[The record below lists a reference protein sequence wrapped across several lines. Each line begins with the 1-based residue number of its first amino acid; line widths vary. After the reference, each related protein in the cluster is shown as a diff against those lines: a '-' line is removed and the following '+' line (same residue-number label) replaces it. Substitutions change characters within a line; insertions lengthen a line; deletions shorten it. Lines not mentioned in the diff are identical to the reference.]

1 MEKTEE
7 RGVECLTDIHQ
18 EELRGWPS
26 LAWDEEPIRALTPL
40 RSDIWRVR
48 LLSVLGM
55 SGLVVLWVRLLDPEI
70 RGEPWFYWPILVT
83 LSYRMLWWA
92 MEWVNYI
99 RPKVEPHAPCRRDW
113 KVDVLTTACPGEP
126 RGMILRTLAAMVS
139 IRYPH
144 TNYLCDEGDDPVLKE
159 ACLILGVKHVTRKQK
174 TQAKA
179 GNINNALAQATGDIV
194 VVLDPDHEPA
204 PFLLDRVLGHFENP
218 LVGFVQSVQAYR
230 NQGESYVADGAAKQT
245 YLFYGPLMIGMN
257 AYGTTQA
264 IGANC
269 VFRRAA
275 LDSIGGHSA
284 GLSEDMHTTMRLY
297 AKGWRSVYVP
307 EILTRGLVPSSL
319 SAFCKQQLKWACG
332 SMELL
337 LQEYPKLFRGMTH
350 WQRVHYILA
359 PVYFLRGFT
368 SAIDIVVPILCLF
381 SGGTPL
387 RMNPLEFS
395 VMYAAVLLVA
405 SIIRQHAQRWVI
417 EEQDRGAH
425 FIGGILAKG
434 CWWVYMQ
441 GALSAIC
448 GIKLPY
454 IPTPKDNE
462 VRDSWSLA
470 IPNVIASVVSLAA
483 VIYGLRR
490 DFSPYTWAMAGFA
503 CMNIAQLLWVA
514 ALGQQQTLSTLRKLC
529 PGPDQFWSVRNGI
542 QSVYL
547 FFHGA
552 ILRVLR
558 QYPTVLGLSV
568 CIGGLGAYGFSK
580 TGLSKNTEGPAFKDT
595 GGFYLGVDFGE
606 SGKKSLAHHEK
617 RAQEAL
623 GAPLALYPLTQGWCR
638 TGQSLFPLEA
648 MRAARLKGAVPLI
661 TWVPETDGLRELV
674 KTVIPLRREEIFT
687 AVNSGAFDEYLGQCA
702 RVLRDFGEPV
712 LICLAPGADVAGS
725 AWSSLGADSGE
736 IFAMAWDYI
745 VELFHQNGASNV
757 GWVWQPGAPT
767 GFQTHMPT
775 ATNIDWLALP
785 PISPKQERLGK
796 VSFESLYK
804 GFREPI
810 LETHLPVLLMGL
822 EMSLENPLHQEWM
835 RDALLQISAKFPEI
849 RGLVL
854 RSDNLDAA
862 AESWFANPSVPG
874 VLERASFTPPVSS
887 VPRADLWAERS
898 RTALRSSSIRV
909 SGGSYELMVDEK
921 PFYVRGVAYNP
932 GQDWRDGNIPLTR
945 REIDFDLARVREL
958 GANTLRRYEG
968 NLYDR
973 NLLRGASEAGLKVLY
988 GFGFKSTVDYCRE
1001 ERLRAKQRSAVLAK
1015 VRASKNESAILG
1027 WGLGNQVWGPL
1038 KREFSQ
1044 PYLTEVRHSYVDFIQ
1059 DLALQ
1064 IHAIDPARPVY
1075 AVNEHSAQ
1083 LAGCIADFARGAP
1096 ALDFTGVNSYYESRI
1111 SKLKD
1116 IIGQFDGT
1124 RPYLV
1129 SEFGPDGYW
1138 DKRTEQRNSRGALL
1152 EPLSSAKR
1160 FGYERGWSVHTEA
1173 HQGAN
1178 IGGIAYCWRDRYEAT
1193 ATWFGLSDRAGR
1205 LKPAGAALKRLWTGA
1220 PSNEAPIIL
1229 GIDGPLEPV
1238 AAGSSVRFRAKVA
1251 VPDGEKMTCH
1261 WRLSSDRWQFS
1272 EIAGRSG
1279 GTKNRINFT
1288 APSKPGRYRIYVS
1301 VHGLDTV
1308 DEASFPLDV
1317 VSLSAP
1323 GQSSGAQASE
1333 AH

>member
-1 MEKTEE
+1 M
-7 RGVECLTDIHQ
+7 
-18 EELRGWPS
+18 
-26 LAWDEEPIRALTPL
+26 

-48 LLSVLGM
+48 LLAVFGM

-99 RPKVEPHAPCRRDW
+99 RPKVEPHVACRRDW
-113 KVDVLTTACPGEP
+113 RVDVLTTACPGEP
-126 RGMILRTLAAMVS
+126 RGMILRTLVAMVS

-159 ACLILGVKHVTRKQK
+159 ACLILGVKHITRREK
-174 TQAKA
+174 TDAKA
-179 GNINNALAQATGDIV
+179 GNINHALAQATGEIV

-204 PFLLDRVLGHFENP
+204 PFLLDRVLGHFEDP

-275 LDSIGGHSA
+275 LDSIGGHAA

-319 SAFCKQQLKWACG
+319 SAFCKQQVKWACG

-337 LQEYPKLFRGMTH
+337 LQEYPKLFRGMTP
-350 WQRVHYILA
+350 WQRMHYVLA

-387 RMNPLEFS
+387 RMNPFEFS
-395 VMYAAVLLVA
+395 VMYAAVLLIA

-434 CWWVYMQ
+434 CWWVYLQ
-441 GALSAIC
+441 GALSALC

-462 VRDSWSLA
+462 LRDTWSLA
-470 IPNVIASVVSLAA
+470 VPNVVASVVSLAA

-490 DFSPYTWAMAGFA
+490 DFSPYTWVMAGFA
-503 CMNIAQLLWVA
+503 CMNITQLLWVS
-514 ALGQQQTLSTLRKLC
+514 ALGQQQTLSKLRRLC
-529 PGPDQFWSVRNGI
+529 PGPDHFWSVRNRF
-542 QSVYL
+542 QAVYL
-547 FFHGA
+547 WFHGA
-552 ILRVLR
+552 CLRALR
-558 QYPTVLGLSV
+558 KYPTVMGLIV
-568 CIGGLGAYGFSK
+568 CIGGMGAYG
-580 TGLSKNTEGPAFKDT
+580 LSKAGLPKNSEGPAFKDT

-606 SGKKSLAHHEK
+606 AGKKSFAHNYMRIK
-617 RAQEAL
+617 EAL
-623 GAPLALYPLTQGWCR
+623 GCPLSLYPLIQGWCR
-638 TGQSLFPLEA
+638 MGQPYFPLEA
-648 MRAARLKGAVPLI
+648 MRVARLKGAVPLI
-661 TWVPETDGLRELV
+661 TWVPETEGLLELV
-674 KTVIPLRREEIFT
+674 KTAIPLRREEIFS
-687 AVNSGAFDEYLGQCA
+687 AVNSGVFDEYLGECA

-712 LICLAPGADVAGS
+712 LICLAPGADLAGS
-725 AWSSLGADSGE
+725 SWSSIGPDSGE

-745 VELFHQNGASNV
+745 VELFHKNGASNV
-757 GWVWQPGAPT
+757 GWVWQPGAPA

-775 ATNIDWLALP
+775 AANIDWLAVP
-785 PISPKQERLGK
+785 PMDARQERPGK
-796 VSFESLYK
+796 GSFESLYN
-804 GFREPI
+804 GFREHI

-822 EMSLENPLHQEWM
+822 EMSLEDPLHHAWM
-835 RDALLQISAKFPEI
+835 RNALLQISAKFPEI

-854 RSDNLDAA
+854 RSENLDAA
-862 AESWFANPSVPG
+862 AESWFANRMRSG
-874 VLERASFTPPVSS
+874 VFEQANFAPPVSIL
-887 VPRADLWAERS
+887 PQADMWAERPRS
-898 RTALRSSSIRV
+898 ALRSSSIRV
-909 SGGSYELMVDEK
+909 NGGSYELMVDER

-932 GQDWRDGNIPLTR
+932 GHDWRDGDIPLTR
-945 REIDFDLARVREL
+945 REVDSDLSRVRAL
-958 GANTLRRYEG
+958 GANTLRRYG
-968 NLYDR
+968 CNIYDR

-988 GFGFKSTVDYCRE
+988 EFWFKPNVDYFKE
-1001 ERLRAKQRSAVLAK
+1001 ERLRAKLRSEVLAK
-1015 VRASKNESAILG
+1015 VRGSKNESAIIG
-1027 WGLGNQVWGPL
+1027 WGLGDRVWGL
-1038 KREFSQ
+1038 LRHEFSQ
-1044 PYLTEVRHSYVDFIQ
+1044 PYLTEVRHAYVDFIQ
-1059 DLALQ
+1059 ELALD
-1064 IHAIDPARPVY
+1064 IHAIDSTRPVY
-1075 AVNEHSAQ
+1075 VANEHGAQ
-1083 LAGCIADFARGAP
+1083 LAGGITDFTRGAP
-1096 ALDFTGVNSYYESRI
+1096 ALDFTGVNSYDEDRI
-1111 SKLKD
+1111 SILND
-1116 IIGQFDGT
+1116 LMGRFDPT

-1129 SEFGPDGYW
+1129 SEFGPDGFW
-1138 DKRTEQRNSRGALL
+1138 DQRAEQRNNRGALL

-1160 FGYERGWSVHTEA
+1160 LGYERGWSVHTEPHA
-1173 HQGAN
+1173 GAN

-1193 ATWFGLSDRAGR
+1193 ATWFGLSDTAGR
-1205 LKPAGAALKRLWTGA
+1205 LKPAGVALKRLWTGE
-1220 PSNEAPIIL
+1220 PSRDAPIIL
-1229 GIDGPLEPV
+1229 GIDGPAHPV
-1238 AAGSSVRFRAKVA
+1238 AAGSSVQVGAKVVA
-1251 VPDGEKMTCH
+1251 PECERLTFR
-1261 WRLSSDRWQFS
+1261 WRISTDMWEFS
-1272 EIAGRSG
+1272 EVAGRSEG
-1279 GTKNRINFT
+1279 AKNAIRFT

-1301 VHGLDTV
+1301 VHGLHTV

-1317 VSLSAP
+1317 VSMSALEADY
-1323 GQSSGAQASE
+1323 GARMIGS
-1333 AH
+1333 H